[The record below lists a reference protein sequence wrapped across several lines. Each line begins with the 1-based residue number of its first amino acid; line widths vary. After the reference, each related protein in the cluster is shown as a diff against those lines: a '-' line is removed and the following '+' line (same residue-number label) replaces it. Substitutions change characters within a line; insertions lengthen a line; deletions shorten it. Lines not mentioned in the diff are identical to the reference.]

1 MDNIKEKL
9 KLLPLLPGCYLM
21 KNKFDEVIYV
31 GKAKKLKNR
40 VTSYFVGSH
49 NAKTTRLVEE
59 IVDFDFIVTNSELES
74 LVLELNLIKKYD
86 PKYNIKLKD
95 DKSYPYIEITNE
107 ENPKLK
113 ITRNVNKKDGKFF
126 GPYPNVYAARE
137 TEGLLNKIFPF
148 RKCEHIPKH

>member
-1 MDNIKEKL
+1 MVILFMDNIKEKL

-74 LVLELNLIKKYD
+74 LVLELNLIMK
-86 PKYNIKLKD
+86 
-95 DKSYPYIEITNE
+95 
-107 ENPKLK
+107 
-113 ITRNVNKKDGKFF
+113 
-126 GPYPNVYAARE
+126 
-137 TEGLLNKIFPF
+137 
-148 RKCEHIPKH
+148 